1 MLAHNEWRA
10 TTKPGKVYFTFFQ
23 EPRVAFDLPPMKNA
37 IKRAYQ
43 LADGKPVE
51 VKEEAGKRQLILSRP
66 ILDPMATVVVVEI
79 DGASAE
85 R

>member
-1 MLAHNEWRA
+1 
-10 TTKPGKVYFTFFQ
+10 
-23 EPRVAFDLPPMKNA
+23 MKNA

-51 VKEEAGKRQLILSRP
+51 IKNENGSRQLVVSRP

-79 DGASAE
+79 ESTSVE